1 MSNNYHTQ
9 LNQQNGMLN
18 EIASNQFLQFDQ
30 RPNSNNQQDDTR
42 QPRPQWNNYD
52 HIQGTPVKN
61 EPVPREREPIPR
73 EREPVRVEQP
83 RAQEDQNDIQLSD
96 LEQPAPRQIE
106 RSPAPAPKK
115 IRDASPEQIV
125 AKEEKPKTEVKYVQP
140 KPKKSKLKNYA
151 IDYALVPALLTAAFI
166 GLIHPMTSGYIEKF
180 APKMT
185 DLKGI
190 AIRGAML
197 AVIYIAI
204 KLVVSQ
210 TIKKN

>member
-30 RPNSNNQQDDTR
+30 RPNANHQQEDTR

-52 HIQGTPVKN
+52 HIQGTPVNN
-61 EPVPREREPIPR
+61 EPAREREPARTEPPR
-73 EREPVRVEQP
+73 T
-83 RAQEDQNDIQLSD
+83 QEDSNDIQLSEF
-96 LEQPAPRQIE
+96 EQPAPRPAE
-106 RSPAPAPKK
+106 RSPAPVPKK
-115 IRDASPEQIV
+115 VREPSPEKIIV
-125 AKEEKPKTEVKYVQP
+125 KEEKPKHEVKYVPP

-151 IDYALVPALLTAAFI
+151 IDYALVPALLAAAFI
-166 GLIHPMTSGYIEKF
+166 GLVHPMTSGYIEKF

-197 AVIYIAI
+197 AVIYIVI
-204 KLVVSQ
+204 KLIVSQ

>member
-30 RPNSNNQQDDTR
+30 RPSSNNQQDDTR

-61 EPVPREREPIPR
+61 ESAQREREPAPR

-96 LEQPAPRQIE
+96 FEQPAPRQIE
-106 RSPAPAPKK
+106 RSPAQAPKK
-115 IRDASPEQIV
+115 IRAVSPEQII
-125 AKEEKPKTEVKYVQP
+125 AKEEKPKTEVKYIQH

-151 IDYALVPALLTAAFI
+151 IDYALVPALLTVAFI

-190 AIRGAML
+190 AIRGAIL
-197 AVIYIAI
+197 AVIYIVI
-204 KLVVSQ
+204 KLVISQ